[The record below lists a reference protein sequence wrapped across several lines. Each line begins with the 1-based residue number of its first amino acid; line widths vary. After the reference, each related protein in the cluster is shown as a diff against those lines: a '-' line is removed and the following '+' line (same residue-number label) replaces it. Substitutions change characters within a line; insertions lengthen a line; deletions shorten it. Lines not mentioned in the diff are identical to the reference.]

1 MHPLRLVLTLLAA
14 GVLGTLGFLFGAGSG
29 FGIMG
34 KIVGATLGGGLGL
47 IAGLTFKLDNEA
59 AKKSPE
65 TTKVGRAI
73 LVGILFGFVGAVIGV
88 IWSQVGPV
96 GGVAQYGAP
105 GSPVRLDLLP
115 ASVGGGTL
123 LGIVAGATVG
133 VLSVRSVPADRSTQ
147 GG

>member
-1 MHPLRLVLTLLAA
+1 MHPIRVILTIAA
-14 GVLGTLGFLFGAGSG
+14 ASVLGILGFLFGAGSG
-29 FGIMG
+29 FGMMG

-47 IAGLTFKLDNEA
+47 FAGLTFKLDNEA

-73 LVGILFGFVGAVIGV
+73 IVGILFAFVGAVIGA

-105 GSPVRLDLLP
+105 GSPARMDILP
-115 ASVGGGTL
+115 AYLGGGAL
-123 LGIVAGATVG
+123 LGLLAGATVG
-133 VLSVRSVPADRSTQ
+133 VLSVRRRNGEGAKDE
-147 GG
+147 